1 MTHSGI
7 MKLLR
12 KVRSGA
18 ETQSEWE
25 RREGGVKW
33 HYAKALFTMRLFNT
47 QPIYS
52 CQIFSQRP
60 PHTVAPSQA
69 QASNGTGGLARRH
82 AAEENTP
89 YPPACS
95 SVRSGLAALQ
105 PPSALHAL
113 PFRIRTSPSSPFTE
127 YAQLFPFLLSHWS
140 VHRMK
145 GEKRDLS
152 FCHDLSL
159 YLKNNGAG
167 RAGERKTGDLLLKTS
182 VLLHKSDSSVEKKQ
196 RNGLR
201 DVFQKVCYW
210 FCLWFFFY
218 VIN

>member
-18 ETQSEWE
+18 ETQSEWV

-95 SVRSGLAALQ
+95 SVRPGLAALQ
-105 PPSALHAL
+105 PPSALHTL
-113 PFRIRTSPSSPFTE
+113 PFRIRTFPFPPFTE
-127 YAQLFPFLLSHWS
+127 YAQLFSIP
-140 VHRMK
+140 
-145 GEKRDLS
+145 
-152 FCHDLSL
+152 
-159 YLKNNGAG
+159 A
-167 RAGERKTGDLLLKTS
+167 LLLVRS
-182 VLLHKSDSSVEKKQ
+182 SDE
-196 RNGLR
+196 RGEEGLKFLSWL
-201 DVFQKVCYW
+201 VFLFVC
-210 FCLWFFFY
+210 FF
-218 VIN
+218 